1 MKLYRFTAAN
11 TSRAMQDLH
20 DSLGPDAFVY
30 STRRVGK
37 GIEIIAGMEADGN
50 AKLIDDTV
58 DVENASTSHQL
69 LETMNTQMQILEDHI
84 KHLATHLNHIQTA
97 MIASEQR
104 KRWLALTV
112 YKMFSR
118 VNAFINLFRHPRLR
132 ELRNL

>member
-69 LETMNTQMQILEDHI
+69 LETMN
-84 KHLATHLNHIQTA
+84 LATHLNHIQTA